1 MFTWSVQEGLGRRSM
16 DSINHRLHRLL
27 LSANLLEHVFE
38 GLGCVNECYRSLF
51 TTITKTR
58 TSKKTHYI
66 CHVGEGLGS
75 RVCFLVPETHSWS
88 QCLYQCGNIQQLI
101 IARFVLYL
109 YHVVSYHND
118 DIPSFSI
125 FAVIKWIIFIFL
137 ILLCLRLVLILYY
150 VIFNEY
156 QSC

>member
-1 MFTWSVQEGLGRRSM
+1 MKWRLSYVTIKQFHNIYMISSRRFRLGRRSM

-51 TTITKTR
+51 MTITKTR
-58 TSKKTHYI
+58 TSKQTHYI

-75 RVCFLVPETHSWS
+75 RVCFLVPETHSWNLF
-88 QCLYQCGNIQQLI
+88 LYQRGNIQQFI

-109 YHVVSYHND
+109 YRVSWWYFLFFY
-118 DIPSFSI
+118 IFSNKMDYI
-125 FAVIKWIIFIFL
+125 YFFV
-137 ILLCLRLVLILYY
+137 
-150 VIFNEY
+150 
-156 QSC
+156 